1 MKVVLDTNVVLA
13 AMIKP
18 SGLSALLIKALD
30 GERLINFTSEDALDE
45 LTLKIGLL
53 AEKGKISPGWEGIL
67 AHFLRGSEI
76 VSPSTSFNL
85 CRDPDDN
92 KWLEIAYAAGASY
105 ILTWDDD
112 LLSLRNKEKA
122 VKLGNH
128 EVKILKPVEF
138 HREILKSKY

>member
-18 SGLSALLIKALD
+18 SGLSALLIRALD

-53 AEKGKISPGWEGIL
+53 VEKGKISPRWEGIL

-76 VSPSTSFNL
+76 VYP
-85 CRDPDDN
+85 
-92 KWLEIAYAAGASY
+92 E
-105 ILTWDDD
+105 
-112 LLSLRNKEKA
+112 
-122 VKLGNH
+122 
-128 EVKILKPVEF
+128 
-138 HREILKSKY
+138 